1 MRVAKGNIMFKY
13 ELPQLLFLFFIFCN
27 IGWVI
32 ESTVESLYNRHFVN
46 RGFLKGPYIPIYG
59 FGGMVMLICCVPF
72 EENGFVVYLVGV
84 LSCTALE
91 YFVGWVMET
100 IFQKQF
106 WDYSMLKFTYKNRI
120 SLIPSLFWGLLSLFM
135 VYVLYGIVDAL
146 VTTIPMNFIIIYVIV
161 FSLIMGADI
170 IYSVSQH
177 IHFRE
182 YIAKFP
188 ADKAK
193 KLLRNKYIR
202 LGGAV
207 IKRRQRRLAKMFD
220 RLKAE
225 FADNDDDLFDE
236 FPEMEESESL
246 KKPENERI

>member
-1 MRVAKGNIMFKY
+1 MFDY
-13 ELPQLLFLFFIFCN
+13 EMPQLLFLFFVFCN

-32 ESTVESLYNRHFVN
+32 ESTIESLYRRSFIN

-59 FGGMVMLICCVPF
+59 FGGMTILMCCMPF

-84 LSCTALE
+84 LSCTTLE
-91 YFVGWVMET
+91 YFVGWIMET

-120 SLIPSLFWGLLSLFM
+120 SLLPSLFWGLLSLFL
-135 VYVLYGIVDAL
+135 VYVLYAPVDAL
-146 VTTIPMNFIIIYVIV
+146 VNFVPMNFVIIYDIAFAIIMAVDIVI
-161 FSLIMGADI
+161 
-170 IYSVSQH
+170 SVSSH
-177 IHFRE
+177 IHFKE
-182 YIAKFP
+182 YLKKFP

-193 KLLRNKYIR
+193 KLLKNKYIR

-207 IKRRQRRLAKMFD
+207 IKRRQRNLARMFEK
-220 RLKAE
+220 LKLE

-236 FPEMEESESL
+236 FPEMEESEA
-246 KKPENERI
+246 EHERIDK

>member
-1 MRVAKGNIMFKY
+1 MFNY
-13 ELPQLLFLFFIFCN
+13 EMPQMLFLFFIFCN

-32 ESTVESLYNRHFVN
+32 ESTIESLYRRSFVN

-59 FGGMVMLICCVPF
+59 FGGMTILMCCMPF
-72 EENGFVVYLVGV
+72 ESNGFVVYLVGV

-120 SLIPSLFWGLLSLFM
+120 SLIPSLFWGLLSLFL
-135 VYVLYGIVDAL
+135 VYVLFKPVDAL
-146 VTTIPMNFIIIYVIV
+146 VQFVPMNFVVIYDIV
-161 FSLIMGADI
+161 FAIIMAADI
-170 IYSVSQH
+170 IVSVSSH

-182 YIAKFP
+182 YLKKFP

-193 KLLRNKYIR
+193 KLLQNKYIR

-207 IKRRQRRLAKMFD
+207 IKRRQRHIARMFERFKM
-220 RLKAE
+220 E
-225 FADNDDDLFDE
+225 FIDNDDDDLFDE
-236 FPEMEESESL
+236 FPEMEESET
-246 KKPENERI
+246 ENERITDEK

>member
-1 MRVAKGNIMFKY
+1 MFGY
-13 ELPQLLFLFFIFCN
+13 EMPQMLFVFFLFCN

-32 ESTVESLYNRHFVN
+32 ESTIESLYRRSFVN

-59 FGGMVMLICCVPF
+59 FGGMTILLCCMPF
-72 EENGFVVYLVGV
+72 EENGFLVYFVGV

-120 SLIPSLFWGLLSLFM
+120 SLLPSLFWGLLSLFL
-135 VYVLYGIVDAL
+135 VYVLFAPVDTL
-146 VTTIPMNFIIIYVIV
+146 VQMVPMNFVIV
-161 FSLIMGADI
+161 YDIAFAVIMAVDI
-170 IYSVSQH
+170 VISVSSH
-177 IHFRE
+177 IYFKE
-182 YIAKFP
+182 YLKKFP
-188 ADKAK
+188 AEKAK

-207 IKRRQRRLAKMFD
+207 IKRRQRRLAKMFE
-220 RLKAE
+220 RLKQE
-225 FADNDDDLFDE
+225 IMDNDDDDLFDE
-236 FPEMEESESL
+236 FPEMEESEV
-246 KKPENERI
+246 EHERTK